1 MNARGGKPPTL
12 ETVAEAAGV
21 SRATVSRVVNDST
34 TVAPQIR
41 AAVEEAIARLGYVPN
56 RAARSLVTRRTDSVA
71 LVMREP
77 AEFGFADPY
86 LSSMV
91 VATGQSLVG
100 TGMQLV
106 VMMAQDDDEHA
117 RLLDYVLS
125 GHVDGVILLSA
136 HDGDP
141 LPSELVRARVP
152 LVIGG
157 RTSRRLPG
165 ALFVDADNVGGGRA
179 AAERLLGTGR
189 HRIATVAGPPDMPA
203 AIDRLSGFRAALTEA
218 GHPADLVAY
227 GDWTRASGEKAMVD
241 LLHRQPDLDGV
252 FVGSDLMAI
261 GAMEAIRAS
270 GRRVPDDVA
279 VVGFDDI
286 DMAAHTDPP
295 LTTVRQEAAETARR
309 MVELLLA
316 QIQGEPPGDPVTLP
330 TRLVVRR
337 SG

>member
-1 MNARGGKPPTL
+1 MA
-12 ETVAEAAGV
+12 AAAGV

-34 TVAPQIR
+34 TVSPQIR
-41 AAVEEAIARLGYVPN
+41 ASVEDAIARLGYVPN
-56 RAARSLVTRRTDSVA
+56 RAARSLVTRRTDSIA

-91 VATGQSLVG
+91 VATGQSLIG
-100 TGMQLV
+100 TGMQLM

-117 RLLDYVLS
+117 RLVEYVRS

-165 ALFVDADNVGGGRA
+165 AMCVDADNVGGGRA
-179 AAERLLGTGR
+179 AAERLLSTGR
-189 HRIATVAGPPDMPA
+189 HRIATVAGPADMPA
-203 AIDRLSGFRAALTEA
+203 AGDRLGGFRAALAEA

-295 LTTVRQEAAETARR
+295 LTTVRQEAAETART
-309 MVELLLA
+309 MVDMLLA
-316 QIQGEPPGDPVTLP
+316 QINGEPPGDPVTLP